1 MQKVLFIGHDASRT
15 GAPTASLHLLRTLK
29 KTYKINLCIVLKNGG
44 VLENE
49 YKNISNT
56 YVWNSEDRNKI
67 LDLVKQEDF
76 DLIFV
81 NSCASCEVLIELK
94 KYTKAK
100 VIMRIPELE
109 PTIRNTSCC
118 GLETFRECKKLVDE
132 YITPS
137 EVTRQNLIENHNISN
152 SKISTIYGC
161 VPTIDYQKI
170 SLSTNIRQSLGLSE
184 DDFIVVGCGTSDSR
198 KGYDLFIQ
206 LAHFTNAISESA
218 IYFIWVGSLMENSEK
233 ISYDINHLGLKKLV
247 FFVGEKANVLD
258 YMQSSDL
265 FALTSR
271 EDPFPLVCLEASS
284 FGKPVICFEKS
295 GGMPEL
301 VSKIDSTLVIPH
313 LDIEAFGK
321 KIIQLKD
328 NVSHRLELGNKFKE
342 HVIVNHDIS
351 IMTRQIFDRL
361 LNK

>member
-1 MQKVLFIGHDASRT
+1 MKKVLFIGHDASRT
-15 GAPTASLHLLRTLK
+15 GAPTASLHLLRSLK
-29 KTYKINLCIVLKNGG
+29 KTYKINLYIVLKNGG

-56 YVWNSEDRNKI
+56 YVWNSENRNKI
-67 LDLVKQEDF
+67 LDLVRSEYF

-109 PTIRNTSCC
+109 PTIRNTNCC
-118 GLETFRECKKLVDE
+118 GLETFSECKKLVDE

-137 EVTRQNLIENHNISN
+137 EVTRQNLIENHGIYS

-170 SLSTNIRQSLGLSE
+170 SLSTNIRHSLGLSA
-184 DDFIVVGCGTSDSR
+184 DDFIVVGCGTSDWR

-206 LAHFTNAISESA
+206 LANLTNQISESP

-233 ISYDINHLGLKKLV
+233 ISRDINNLELEKLV
-247 FFVGEKANVLD
+247 FFVGEKTNVSD
-258 YMQSSDL
+258 YMLSSNI

-284 FGKPVICFEKS
+284 FGKPVICFEKA

-301 VSKIDSTLVIPH
+301 VSQIDSTLIIPH
-313 LDIEAFGK
+313 LDIESFSK

-328 NVSHRLELGNKFKE
+328 NVSNRLELGNRFRE
-342 HVIVNHDIS
+342 HVVANHDIS
-351 IMTRQIFDRL
+351 IMAKQIFAQMCII
-361 LNK
+361 